1 MDALPGTRAT
11 MRNAEVAQSPM
22 TLSSFNK
29 GPVRK
34 QRIFSKKVT
43 SNCVPKALN
52 SDTTPNFSLNDL
64 QTNGRGTAKNQGDI
78 GSLSALENLQQ
89 IGCVATQV
97 TGDIGSLSALT
108 EPLLLVLSV

>member
-1 MDALPGTRAT
+1 MDALPGTLAT

-34 QRIFSKKVT
+34 QRIFPKKVT
-43 SNCVPKALN
+43 SNCVSKALN
-52 SDTTPNFSLNDL
+52 SY
-64 QTNGRGTAKNQGDI
+64 TARKQGDI